1 MSKMS
6 NWKDI
11 LKYNE
16 EDYRKLGGIERFQS
30 LDMDHYQAEFDEAM
44 DLIQGELADPLIQ
57 NLPEGIIPSELKR
70 YETRIYSKQDIQ
82 KVHELID
89 LAIKRGDEKYGD
101 EARNNPESDWLKIT
115 DLLEVLQTDLR
126 DVMKRIYFR
135 KK

>member
-1 MSKMS
+1 MS

-30 LDMDHYQAEFDEAM
+30 LHMDHYQAEFDEAT
-44 DLIQGELADPLIQ
+44 DLIEGVLADPLIR
-57 NLPEGIIPSELKR
+57 NLPEGIIPTQLNWVIR
-70 YETRIYSKQDIQ
+70 DIGSKQDIQ

-101 EARNNPESDWLKIT
+101 EARNNPESDWLTIT
-115 DLLEVLQTDLR
+115 DILEDLQADLR

>member
-1 MSKMS
+1 MV

-30 LDMDHYQAEFDEAM
+30 LDMDHYQAEFDEAT
-44 DLIQGELADPLIQ
+44 DLIEGVLEDPLMQ
-57 NLPEGIIPSELKR
+57 NLSEGIIPTQLNMVIR
-70 YETRIYSKQDIQ
+70 DIGSKQDIQ

-115 DLLEVLQTDLR
+115 DILEQLQADLR
-126 DVMKRIYFR
+126 HVMKRIYFR